1 MKGYFSNGEVQFG
14 FNRLSILDITKSGNQ
29 PIISPSGRYVVM
41 CNGEII
47 NYKKLADKIGIKQRQ
62 LRSGSDIEVL
72 CHTLDRW
79 GIDKT
84 LEWLRGMYA
93 LAIYDK
99 KCKKLKLI
107 RDPAGI
113 KPLYSGRTKQ
123 GWVFAS
129 QYDQIFKHPWFK
141 KEKHINPEGLA
152 EYLQLGYIP
161 SPNALFLNSWLIEP
175 GHIYTIDIFL
185 DHSIKVYYSIEDE
198 EKITETSSKTLNKLN
213 DKLLSVISDY
223 TISDV
228 PLGSFLSGG
237 IDSPL
242 ITSIASKFSPE
253 IDAFTVSSNH
263 SGIDESIQA
272 RKIAKYLNINQHI
285 EPFDSKKVSDWV
297 IEHFKAYS
305 EPFSDYSSLPT
316 YAICRLSSKYCKVML
331 AGDGGDELFWGYPRF
346 LTTMDYKNWFLYPK
360 LFRKLY
366 AAFLRRSFGK
376 RISSGIDNKTIG
388 DWIFQRQG
396 PHYSHI
402 VKEIM
407 PEANFSVTTKTL
419 YTSPNPNSSP
429 ITLLKWLRRNEFYGH
444 MQRRLLKVDRASMAN
459 SLEVR
464 LPLLDR
470 KLIDFTNIIKP
481 ELSITHRI
489 PKYLLKESLKNY
501 IPQSLPLKQ
510 KQAFTFNL
518 DTLLRK
524 EIKQDMEESILSGDS
539 FFGNYLDNKIIR
551 KRVSEFNSNKSF
563 NPGLFGHYTLSISFL
578 KFI

>member
-1 MKGYFSNGEVQFG
+1 
-14 FNRLSILDITKSGNQ
+14 
-29 PIISPSGRYVVM
+29 
-41 CNGEII
+41 
-47 NYKKLADKIGIKQRQ
+47 
-62 LRSGSDIEVL
+62 
-72 CHTLDRW
+72 
-79 GIDKT
+79 
-84 LEWLRGMYA
+84 
-93 LAIYDK
+93 
-99 KCKKLKLI
+99 
-107 RDPAGI
+107 
-113 KPLYSGRTKQ
+113 
-123 GWVFAS
+123 
-129 QYDQIFKHPWFK
+129 
-141 KEKHINPEGLA
+141 
-152 EYLQLGYIP
+152 
-161 SPNALFLNSWLIEP
+161 
-175 GHIYTIDIFL
+175 
-185 DHSIKVYYSIEDE
+185 
-198 EKITETSSKTLNKLN
+198 
-213 DKLLSVISDY
+213 
-223 TISDV
+223 
-228 PLGSFLSGG
+228 
-237 IDSPL
+237 
-242 ITSIASKFSPE
+242 
-253 IDAFTVSSNH
+253 
-263 SGIDESIQA
+263 
-272 RKIAKYLNINQHI
+272 
-285 EPFDSKKVSDWV
+285 
-297 IEHFKAYS
+297 
-305 EPFSDYSSLPT
+305 
-316 YAICRLSSKYCKVML
+316 ML
-331 AGDGGDELFWGYPRF
+331 AGDGGMNFFGAILVF
-346 LTTMDYKNWFLYPK
+346 LLQWIIKLFLYPK

-551 KRVSEFNSNKSF
+551 KGFQNSIQINHLT
-563 NPGLFGHYTLSISFL
+563 PGLFGHYTLY
-578 KFI
+578 KFSEIHLR